1 MRDALIQC
9 AIAAGDANVGASP
22 GWDARLSRGA
32 ALRRCPIINESM
44 ADIESEM
51 SQVSEKRLAG
61 VLGNGFCFVASQ
73 DDRSG
78 ARAGSTQEI

>member
-1 MRDALIQC
+1 VGRAKFDQPPTTESNSQIKVDAAQIE
-9 AIAAGDANVGASP
+9 GGS
-22 GWDARLSRGA
+22 
-32 ALRRCPIINESM
+32 ALRRRPIINESM

-61 VLGNGFCFVASQ
+61 VLGNGFRFVASQ

-78 ARAGSTQEI
+78 AKAGSTQEI